1 MSVVHKM
8 RRMET
13 DLHLHLDGSLSMDV
27 VRTLAERIGYDL
39 EGKDLK
45 KLLCVGDDCASL
57 AEYLSCFDLPGILL
71 QTEDALELA
80 SCDLVKRLAA
90 QGLVY
95 AEIRFAPQ
103 LHRQKGR
110 PLSEGY
116 RQAAGRAVCMQGS
129 CSAPW

>member
-1 MSVVHKM
+1 M

-103 LHRQKGR
+103 LHRQKGLTQEQAVEAVVR
-110 PLSEGY
+110 GV
-116 RQAAGRAVCMQGS
+116 QAAGRAVCMQGS